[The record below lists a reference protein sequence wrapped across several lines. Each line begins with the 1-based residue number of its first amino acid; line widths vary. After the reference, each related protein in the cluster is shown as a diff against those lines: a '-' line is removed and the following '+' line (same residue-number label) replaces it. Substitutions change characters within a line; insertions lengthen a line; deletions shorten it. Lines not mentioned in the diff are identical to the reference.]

1 MFKTSLGVLH
11 DPSQEDS
18 HSTHVPENP
27 SSKDVGCRASCPAAQ
42 AKPQT
47 QGDLI
52 RTVPL
57 PFRDLQ
63 AEGRSKTLIWNAP
76 NPARSVV
83 AAQQFSWSVLAGF
96 WNSAPPPFISWSHDK
111 YPKRCKPSV
120 ITSKAANGYHFKTGQ
135 QKWPSRTEIVLPC
148 RLLWWQ
154 VGFGAPAPRAT
165 LEHVS
170 VVQ

>member
-57 PFRDLQ
+57 PFRGVLQ
-63 AEGRSKTLIWNAP
+63 AKGPSKTFDLE
-76 NPARSVV
+76 RSE
-83 AAQQFSWSVLAGF
+83 SGSVGIAGKQLSRRILAGVF
-96 WNSAPPPFISWSHDK
+96 GAAFLSWSHDK
-111 YPKRCKPSV
+111 YPNS
-120 ITSKAANGYHFKTGQ
+120 
-135 QKWPSRTEIVLPC
+135 
-148 RLLWWQ
+148 
-154 VGFGAPAPRAT
+154 
-165 LEHVS
+165 
-170 VVQ
+170 

>member
-57 PFRDLQ
+57 PLRDLQ
-63 AEGRSKTLIWNAP
+63 AEGRSKTLHWNAP
-76 NPARSVV
+76 SPARCVV
-83 AAQQFSWSVLAGF
+83 AAQQFSWSVAAALRNRAQ
-96 WNSAPPPFISWSHDK
+96 PPCICWSRDD
-111 YPKRCKPSV
+111 
-120 ITSKAANGYHFKTGQ
+120 
-135 QKWPSRTEIVLPC
+135 
-148 RLLWWQ
+148 
-154 VGFGAPAPRAT
+154 
-165 LEHVS
+165 
-170 VVQ
+170 